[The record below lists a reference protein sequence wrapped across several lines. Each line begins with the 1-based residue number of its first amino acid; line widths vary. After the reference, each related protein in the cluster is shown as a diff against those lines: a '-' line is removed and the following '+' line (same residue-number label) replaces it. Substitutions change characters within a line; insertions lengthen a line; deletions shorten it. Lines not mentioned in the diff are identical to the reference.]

1 MLRTTAI
8 RRPRALALDL
18 VISTARAYTAL
29 FAGAADGLGAVAA
42 SLAVP
47 ADGTRLRDAL
57 AFERRLLGV
66 GAVGLEV
73 SRRTGCCRRGRD
85 ARGGGGG
92 WRSRPVI
99 VVVDVVVCGLL
110 AVVFGG
116 QCHGCSWHL
125 GCGVCVRM

>member
-18 VISTARAYTAL
+18 IISTARAHTAL

-42 SLAVP
+42 CLAVP
-47 ADGTRLRDAL
+47 AGGTRLRDAL
-57 AFERRLLGV
+57 ALEGRLLGV
-66 GAVGLEV
+66 GAVGLER
-73 SRRTGCCRRGRD
+73 SWRAGCCCRGGD
-85 ARGGGGG
+85 ARSGGGG
-92 WRSRPVI
+92 WWSRPVI
-99 VVVDVVVCGLL
+99 VGFDVVVCVLL